1 MDRVTVFFNSTL
13 LHFSQLLTGLEYLH
27 DKHKIELKYKLDL
40 NRYPG
45 HIFRIDYN
53 GLNLFF
59 DLADNSEI
67 DWKIYKEA
75 DFYIKRMLN
84 KTDFEQYDKLVP
96 YGLNYQVY
104 YKNNFLKYLFLKDR
118 KLIKYSLRYSRSM
131 SKVLNIK
138 DCVRNNPL
146 WEMESNPTM
155 GKQIIFRARL
165 WNPDNNETSW
175 KKKERV
181 ILNEERISINRLLKK
196 DYKMYFKGGIQKDI
210 FSETQCP
217 DLLLAKN
224 EYHKSTY
231 LKELRASSIGVV
243 NQGLENSISWKMG
256 EYVAHGLAIITS
268 SIDKFELP
276 GNFKE
281 GENYLKYESVE
292 ECLEM
297 TELLFKDDALR
308 GKLQKNNKIYYQNYL
323 HPGSK
328 ITQIFNFVNEK
339 ENFMI
344 L

>member
-13 LHFSQLLTGLEYLH
+13 LHFSQLITGLQYLNE
-27 DKHKIELKYKLDL
+27 KNKIELKYQLEL
-40 NRYPG
+40 NRYPV

-53 GLNLFF
+53 GLGLFF
-59 DLADNSEI
+59 DMSDNSGI
-67 DWKIYKEA
+67 DWKIYEES

-84 KTDFEQYDKLVP
+84 KTDFEQYDKVVP

-118 KLIKYSLRYSRSM
+118 ELLKYSLRFSKSM
-131 SKVLNIK
+131 SWVLNIK
-138 DCVRNNPL
+138 DCVRNNSL
-146 WEMESNPTM
+146 SGMESKSAM
-155 GKQIIFRARL
+155 GRQILFRARL
-165 WNPDNNETSW
+165 WDPDNNETDW

-181 ILNEERISINRLLKK
+181 ILNEERISINRLLKRK
-196 DYKMYFKGGIQKDI
+196 YNKHFKGGIQKDP

-217 DLLLAKN
+217 DLLLSKN

-231 LKELRASSIGVV
+231 LKELRGSSIGIV

-268 SIDKFELP
+268 SIDEFELP

-308 GKLQKNNKIYYQNYL
+308 AKIQKNNEIYYLNYL
-323 HPGSK
+323 HPGTK
-328 ITQIFNFVNEK
+328 ITQIFNCINEK
-339 ENFMI
+339 GKA
-344 L
+344 

>member
-13 LHFSQLLTGLEYLH
+13 LHFSQLITGLQYLNE
-27 DKHKIELKYKLDL
+27 KNKIELKYQLEL
-40 NRYPG
+40 NRYPI
-45 HIFRIDYN
+45 HIFKIDYN
-53 GLNLFF
+53 GLSLFF
-59 DLADNSEI
+59 DMSDNSEI
-67 DWKIYKEA
+67 DWKIYEES

-118 KLIKYSLRYSRSM
+118 KLLKYSMRFSKSM
-131 SKVLNIK
+131 SLVLNIK
-138 DCVRNNPL
+138 DCVRNNCL
-146 WEMESNPTM
+146 SGMESKPSM
-155 GKQIIFRARL
+155 GRQILFRARL
-165 WNPDNNETSW
+165 WDPDNNETDW
-175 KKKERV
+175 KKRERV

-196 DYKMYFKGGIQKDI
+196 SYNSHFKGGIQKDS
-210 FSETQCP
+210 FSESQCP
-217 DLLLAKN
+217 DLLLSKK

-231 LKELRASSIGVV
+231 LKELRGSSIGIV

-308 GKLQKNNKIYYQNYL
+308 AKIQKNNEIYYLNFL
-323 HPGSK
+323 HPGAK
-328 ITQIFNFVNEK
+328 MTQIFNYINEK
-339 ENFMI
+339 GKA
-344 L
+344 